1 MLGMLKKILFIIPLL
16 ICVLSAQ
23 ATHNRGGEITWE
35 WLGGTTYKF
44 TIITCT
50 FTGSDADRPELPDFD
65 YGDGSIDTLPRVLE
79 EFYVHPLNVD
89 YNSKKNYYEGTHTYA
104 APGNY
109 TVCVIDPN
117 RNEGI
122 ENINNSV
129 NVVFTL
135 QANLTVGNPFLGSSN
150 SPKFTNCPCPEIACK
165 NRLYC
170 FNLGAYDPDNDS
182 LSYELIAPFG
192 DNCNSLAGNY
202 LPPDAPINTSGAPP
216 YFTGGGGN
224 ITIDPVSGTLCWN
237 TPQLEGEFNYTIRV
251 TEWRDGVAIGW
262 VIRDIQ
268 LFVEG
273 DCLNDP
279 PVLPPTQDT
288 CITAGENLVFPID
301 YSDPNGNSVT
311 IDVFGDPFN
320 QNPAPFLTGTTQGS
334 SNGQFQINWNTGC
347 GNVSSFPQSIF
358 VEATDNAGT
367 VQLSSYTSVFVT
379 VNGAPVEN
387 LTTTPVGNT
396 IVLNWDPYICSNIT
410 GFKIYKRLDSTYV
423 DEACCG
429 QNTAE
434 QLGYSLIGQVNG
446 NTLTFTDDENVAYGV
461 ANCYLVTACYGPQ
474 TESCIS
480 EPSCSF
486 LKFDVPVITHVSVL
500 DTDPATGQDSVIW
513 ARPKELDTVNNWTG
527 AFFYRLYRSTGNAFN
542 GANQLIYQT
551 PIGTSL
557 AFTDT
562 MYLDN
567 SGLNTEDGPYAYSVE
582 LYGILNGDTLLVG
595 NSSEASSIYLETTP
609 NDNEILLSWSED
621 VPWQNVSYDVYKET
635 SPGSGVF
642 NFIANT
648 TLQEY
653 TDTGLIN
660 GVEYCYKIK
669 GRGDYFSPFIISPLL
684 NWSNEKCDSPID
696 LTAPCPPT
704 LSGIGDCEE
713 VNNELFWNN
722 PNNDCADDV
731 MSYNIYYSPTD
742 TGSFSLIATINSEF
756 DTVFNHNNNGSV
768 AGCYYVTAVDSVQY
782 SNESIGS
789 NVVCFD
795 NCPYY
800 WLPNIFT
807 PNGDG
812 KNDYFGPFPYRFV
825 ERVDCQIFNRWGNL
839 VYETTD
845 PDIRW
850 DGKDMNSGKH
860 CSEGVYMYVVTVYTI
875 RLSGLVPI
883 QLHGNVQLNRNGT
896 FNTN

>member
-1 MLGMLKKILFIIPLL
+1 MVYKLTMLQKLLLTVPLL
-16 ICVLSAQ
+16 LFAFCAS

-50 FTGSDADRPELPDFD
+50 YTGSDADRPELPDFD
-65 YGDGSIDTLPRVLE
+65 YGDGTVDTLPRVLE
-79 EFYVHPLNVD
+79 EFYTHPTNPN

-135 QANLTVGNPFLGSSN
+135 QANLSVGNPFTGSSN
-150 SPKFTNCPCPEIACK
+150 SPQFTNCPCPEIACK
-165 NRLYC
+165 NRVYC

-182 LSYELIAPFG
+182 LSYELIPPFG
-192 DNCNSLAGNY
+192 DNCNPLTLGSEFIPMDSPITGN
-202 LPPDAPINTSGAPP
+202 N
-216 YFTGGGGN
+216 FTGGGGS
-224 ITIDPVSGTLCWN
+224 ISIDPVSGTVCWS
-237 TPQLEGEFNYTIRV
+237 TPQLEGEFNYTIKV
-251 TEWRDGVAIGW
+251 TEWRDGQAIGW

-273 DCLNDP
+273 DCMNDP
-279 PVLPPTQDT
+279 PVLPPNQDT
-288 CITAGENLVFPID
+288 CVTAGENLIFPIA
-301 YSDPNGNSVT
+301 YSDPNGNSVN
-311 IDVFGDPFN
+311 INVFGDPFN

-334 SNGQFQINWNTGC
+334 NNGQFEINWNTGC
-347 GNVSSFPQSIF
+347 GNVSSFSHAIF
-358 VEATDNAGT
+358 IEATDNPGT
-367 VQLSSYTSVFVT
+367 VPLSSYSTVMVT
-379 VNGAPVEN
+379 VNGPPVQN

-396 IVLNWDPYICSNIT
+396 IVLNWDPYICPNIT
-410 GFKIYKRLDSTYV
+410 GFNIYKRLDSTYV
-423 DEACCG
+423 NEACCQ

-434 QLGYSLIGQVNG
+434 QLGYALIGQVG
-446 NTLTFTDDENVAYGV
+446 KNTLTFTDSENVAYGV
-461 ANCYLVTACYGPQ
+461 ANCYIITASFGLQ

-486 LKFDVPVITHVSVL
+486 LKFDVPVMTHVSVL
-500 DTDPATGQDSVIW
+500 NTDITLGSDSVIW
-513 ARPKELDTVNNWTG
+513 ARPKELDTINNWTG
-527 AFFYRLYRSTGNAFN
+527 TFFYRLFRSPSNSFTGASQF
-542 GANQLIYQT
+542 IYQT
-551 PIGTSL
+551 PVGSSL

-562 MYLDN
+562 VYQN
-567 SGLNTEDGPYAYSVE
+567 NGLNTEDGAYAYRVE

-595 NSSEASSIYLETTP
+595 SSSEASSIYLETTP
-609 NDNEILLSWSED
+609 NDNEILLSWSEI

-642 NFIANT
+642 NFLVT
-648 TLQEY
+648 TALQEY
-653 TDTGLIN
+653 TDTGLVN
-660 GVEYCYKIK
+660 GVEYCYKVK
-669 GRGDYFSPFIISPLL
+669 GRGDYFSPFITSPQL
-684 NWSNEKCDSPID
+684 NWSNEACDQPID
-696 LTAPCPPT
+696 LTAPCPPV

-713 VNNELFWNN
+713 INNELFWTN
-722 PNNDCADDV
+722 PNNSCADDV
-731 MSYNIYYSPTD
+731 MSYNIYFSPTD
-742 TGSFSLIATINSEF
+742 TGSFSLIATINSQF
-756 DTVFNHNNNGSV
+756 DTSYNHNFNGSV
-768 AGCYYVTAVDSVQY
+768 AGCYYVTAVDSAQY
-782 SNESIGS
+782 GNESIES
-789 NVVCFD
+789 NTVCFD

-812 KNDYFGPFPYRFV
+812 KNDYFEPFPYKFV
-825 ERVDCQIFNRWGNL
+825 EQIDCQIFNRWGNL
-839 VYETTD
+839 VFETTD

-860 CSEGVYMYVVTVYTI
+860 CSEGVYMYVVTVYTV

-883 QLHGNVQLNRNGT
+883 QLHGNVNLVRDGK